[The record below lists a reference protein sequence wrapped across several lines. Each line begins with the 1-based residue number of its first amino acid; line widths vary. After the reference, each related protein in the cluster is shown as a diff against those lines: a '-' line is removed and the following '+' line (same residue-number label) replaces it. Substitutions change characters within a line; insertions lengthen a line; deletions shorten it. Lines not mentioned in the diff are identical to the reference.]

1 MELAKDIIQYR
12 AKNNMSQEKFAELVG
27 VAKTTIYGIEA
38 GKTTA
43 TKLTE
48 AKIRL
53 VIGESNGENT

>member
-1 MELAKDIIQYR
+1 MGLADDIVKYR
-12 AKNNMSQEKFAELVG
+12 AKKNLSQEKFAELVG
-27 VAKTTIYGIEA
+27 VAKTTIYGIET
-38 GKTTA
+38 GRTTA